1 VLEDIRG
8 QQDFFIPGW
17 KRLKYV
23 DFNRSVQFAGVS
35 IKKLNLFRDKGI
47 ALKPYRGGNE
57 KMDIQ

>member
-1 VLEDIRG
+1 VLEDIRC

-35 IKKLNLFRDKGI
+35 IKKLDLFRDKGI
-47 ALKPYRGGNE
+47 ALKLYRGWE
-57 KMDIQ
+57 